1 MISSER
7 TVIDMAGGTWTDQNK
22 VRPGVYIRFHTGSNA
37 GLTVGERGVVT
48 ICEPLSWGPVGEVM
62 TIESGANMV
71 PFTGYDIT
79 HEKNRFLRE
88 IFRGTNRTSAPTL
101 LYLYRPTAASSAKAT
116 VTTGVLTATAKY
128 VGARGNDITI
138 VVTEDA
144 DSEADEFYV
153 STVVGGEI
161 VDQQHAAVVADLVAN
176 DWVDWSGTGALTAT
190 VGAPLIGGAD
200 GTVAA
205 SAYSTYLE
213 AIEPYKFDVIIY
225 DGTDS
230 TVQDAMVGFVNRLA
244 DENGQYTQL
253 VAANLTNPDSRFV
266 INVMSGVTLA
276 DGTVLTPQQVTWW
289 AGGATAGAAYNESLT
304 YATYPTAV
312 AVSPL
317 LTNNQTITALSA
329 GQFILVAD
337 FDEVHVEQDINSL
350 VTYTT
355 DIGEVYHKNR
365 VIRLCNTIAND
376 IYQQFSQ
383 NYIGIVNNNEAG
395 RARFQAAIVG
405 YLLQIQANEGIQN
418 FSADD
423 VEVLPGNDIDSIV
436 VNVAIQVVDSVE
448 KIYMTVTV
456 S

>member
-1 MISSER
+1 
-7 TVIDMAGGTWTDQNK
+7 MAGGTWTDQNK
-22 VRPGVYIRFHTGSNA
+22 VRPGVYIRFKTGTDA
-37 GLTVGERGVVT
+37 GLTVGNRGVVT
-48 ICEPLSWGPVGEVM
+48 ICEPMSWGPVGEVM
-62 TIESGANMV
+62 EIANGANMT
-71 PFTGYDIT
+71 PYTGYDIT
-79 HEKNRFLRE
+79 NDKNRFLRE
-88 IFRGTNRTSAPTL
+88 IFRGSNRTSPPTT
-101 LYLYRPTAASSAKAT
+101 LYLYRPTASSSAKAT
-116 VTTGVLTATAKY
+116 VTSGVLTATAKY

-138 VVTEDA
+138 VITADA
-144 DSEADEFYV
+144 DNEGSFFV
-153 STVVGGEI
+153 STVVDGEI
-161 VDQQHAAVVADLVAN
+161 QDQQSAATVADLVNN
-176 DWVDWSGTGALTAT
+176 DWVDFSGTGDLTAT
-190 VGAPLIGGAD
+190 VGAPLVGGTD

-230 TVQDAMVGFVNRLA
+230 TVMDAMVSFVNRLA

-289 AGGATAGAAYNESLT
+289 VGGATAGAVYNESLT

-317 LTNNQTITALSA
+317 LTNNQIISALDA

-337 FDEVHVEQDINSL
+337 FDEVHVEQDVNSL
-350 VTYTT
+350 TTYTT

-383 NYIGIVNNNEAG
+383 NYIGVVNNNEAG
-395 RARFQAAIVG
+395 RSRFQAAIVG

-418 FSADD
+418 FVAED